1 MDSNLSDS
9 DKSKVGIYL
18 LRNKDTNEVYVGSGK
33 LNNRFKSHKR
43 ELENN
48 NHVNYKLQRSFNK
61 HPDIEFIGS
70 PIDVDGLTIEENR
83 MLALS
88 LEQIFIDKLKDN
100 EKLLNIALNVETP
113 TLGLLH
119 TEESKKKI
127 SKKSIEMW
135 DTMSVDKIN
144 NRNEKISK
152 AQKEHWSSLSEE
164 EKNNRTEIIRHASL
178 GRQLSEQHKKKVGD
192 FFRGKELTTKHK
204 EKISDALKN
213 KPKDPIAVQNAV
225 NARKEKGSYKAN
237 DNQKLACSHPV
248 SVDGEIYPSISEAAK
263 AKGMSHQTA
272 LNRIK
277 SENFPGW
284 VKVSDHSNQV

>member
-1 MDSNLSDS
+1 MDSNLTDS

-83 MLALS
+83 MLALF

-100 EKLLNIALNVETP
+100 EKLLNIAMKVDNP
-113 TLGLLH
+113 TFGTNLSLEH
-119 TEESKKKI
+119 KTKI
-127 SKKSIEMW
+127 GKKSKEMW
-135 DTMSVDKIN
+135 DTMPSEKIN
-144 NRNEKISK
+144 IRNEKISK
-152 AQKEHWSSLSEE
+152 AQKEYWDSLSTE
-164 EKNNRTEIIRHASL
+164 EKNNRTEIIRHASI
-178 GRQLSEQHKKKVGD
+178 GRKLSNEHKKKVGD
-192 FFRGKELTTKHK
+192 FFRGKSLSEGHRK
-204 EKISDALKN
+204 KISESLKG
-213 KPKDPIAVQNAV
+213 KSKDPETISKAV

-263 AKGMSHQTA
+263 AKGISHQTA

-277 SENFPGW
+277 SENFPGC

>member
-18 LRNKDTNEVYVGSGK
+18 LRNKDTNEVYIGSGK

-48 NHVNYKLQRSFNK
+48 THCNYKLQRSFNK

-135 DTMSVDKIN
+135 NTMSVDKIN

-237 DNQKLACSHPV
+237 NSQKLACSHPV
-248 SVDGEIYPSISEAAK
+248 NIDGEMYPSVSEAAK